1 MVLDHAAR
9 RDFGSG
15 DHDAAVCRGAVERH
29 LELLLTMPVTDWDV
43 VLANTWRHFVLFG
56 YAMLAMLCFAV
67 SVSLL
72 GPLDKGAAFAGFAGL
87 YLTTATY
94 MAIGLMAS
102 AFTKNQI
109 VAFLLAVTLCLLLW
123 LVGKVV
129 QVMPPAIQPFVDWI
143 GVDGHIGNMARG
155 VFDTRDLLYFLT
167 IIVSCLFVTQTTLE
181 AGGGASHEQ
190 ATSQSRTAFNA
201 ALFVFLSIG
210 ALGFANVISL
220 KHFGRIDLTKRQ
232 DLHARRC
239 VA

>member
-1 MVLDHAAR
+1 MRNMTTIMR
-9 RDFGSG
+9 REL
-15 DHDAAVCRGAVERH
+15 GAYFNSPIAYVVISVFLILSAFLFFNALFLQQQAELRELFDGFWTTLLVAILGPAITMRLFAEERSNDT

-43 VLANTWRHFVLFG
+43 VLGKYLAALVLFG

-67 SVSLL
+67 TVSFL

-109 VAFLLAVTLCLLLW
+109 VAFLMAVTICLLLW

-129 QVMPPAIQPFVDWI
+129 QVMPPTIQPFVDWI

-155 VFDTRDLLYFLT
+155 VFDTRDLLYFVS
-167 IIVSCLFVTQTTLE
+167 IIGSCLFVTQTTLE
-181 AGGGASHEQ
+181 
-190 ATSQSRTAFNA
+190 SRRW
-201 ALFVFLSIG
+201 S
-210 ALGFANVISL
+210 
-220 KHFGRIDLTKRQ
+220 
-232 DLHARRC
+232 
-239 VA
+239 

>member
-1 MVLDHAAR
+1 MRNMTTIMRRELGAYFNSPIAYVVISVFLVLSAFLFFNALFLQQQADLRELFDGFWTTLLVAILGPAITMR
-9 RDFGSG
+9 LF
-15 DHDAAVCRGAVERH
+15 AEERSNDT

-43 VLANTWRHFVLFG
+43 VLGKYLAALVLFG

-109 VAFLLAVTLCLLLW
+109 VAFLLTMTLCLLLW

-181 AGGGASHEQ
+181 
-190 ATSQSRTAFNA
+190 SRRW
-201 ALFVFLSIG
+201 S
-210 ALGFANVISL
+210 
-220 KHFGRIDLTKRQ
+220 
-232 DLHARRC
+232 
-239 VA
+239 

>member
-1 MVLDHAAR
+1 MRNMTTIMRRELGAYFNSPIAYVVISVFLVLSAFLFFNALFLQQQADLRELFDGFWTTLLVAILGPAITMR
-9 RDFGSG
+9 LF
-15 DHDAAVCRGAVERH
+15 AEERSNDT

-43 VLANTWRHFVLFG
+43 VLGKYLAALVLFG

-129 QVMPPAIQPFVDWI
+129 QVMPPAIQPFV
-143 GVDGHIGNMARG
+143 
-155 VFDTRDLLYFLT
+155 
-167 IIVSCLFVTQTTLE
+167 
-181 AGGGASHEQ
+181 
-190 ATSQSRTAFNA
+190 
-201 ALFVFLSIG
+201 
-210 ALGFANVISL
+210 
-220 KHFGRIDLTKRQ
+220 
-232 DLHARRC
+232 
-239 VA
+239 